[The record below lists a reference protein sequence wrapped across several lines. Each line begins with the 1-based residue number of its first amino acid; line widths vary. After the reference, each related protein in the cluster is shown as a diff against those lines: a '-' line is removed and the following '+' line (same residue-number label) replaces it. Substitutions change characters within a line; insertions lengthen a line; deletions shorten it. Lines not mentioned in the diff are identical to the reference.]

1 MTAIYKR
8 EVKSYFDSMIG
19 YVFIAF
25 VALFVGIY
33 FFVYNLNSGYPYFS
47 VTVSALL
54 IILAFGVPVLTMKSF
69 ADERRTKT
77 DQLLI
82 TAPVNVWEIVVG
94 KYLSMVTVLL
104 VPILLCVVC
113 PIIIKLS
120 GHGFLLADYTSLV
133 MLFLAGSVFIAIGM
147 FISSLTESQVIA
159 AVGTF
164 GAMILI
170 ILWPGLTSMMPTAIK
185 AVLTKLDVI
194 SIFNSVA
201 DNHMLD
207 LSGIILYVSLI
218 GLFLFFTRQSIEKR
232 RWS

>member
-185 AVLTKLDVI
+185 AVLTKLDII

>member
-185 AVLTKLDVI
+185 AVLTRMDII

>member
-185 AVLTKLDVI
+185 AVLTRLDII

>member
-47 VTVSALL
+47 ITVSALL
-54 IILAFGVPVLTMKSF
+54 TILAFGVPVLTMKCF

-82 TAPVNVWEIVVG
+82 TAPVNVWEIIIG

-104 VPILLCVVC
+104 VPIVLCLAC
-113 PIIIKLS
+113 PLIIRMG
-120 GHGFLLADYTSLV
+120 GHGFLLADYTSLL

-170 ILWPGLTSMMPTAIK
+170 ILWPGLTSMMPSAIK
-185 AVLTKLDVI
+185 AVLTKLDII
-194 SIFNSVA
+194 SVFNRVA
-201 DNHMLD
+201 ENHMLD
-207 LSGIILYVSLI
+207 ISGIILYVSLI
-218 GLFLFFTRQSIEKR
+218 GLFLFFTRQSVEKR